1 MTTKTSLLLI
11 LILFTFQSIG
21 QKKILDHT
29 VYNDWKSLKNTSV
42 SPNGKY
48 ISFQVDPHRG
58 DGLLHW
64 MSAQG
69 DRKDSISRGQNARF
83 SSSENIL
90 IFSIYPGYDT
100 IRQLKLD
107 EVKKEKMVKD
117 TLGVLYLDGDSLV
130 KTPNLIDFKVP
141 KKGPFLAYRIEADS
155 IKRKEVK
162 KPKKRFRLFKK
173 RKKNDVE
180 PKKVSSKGE
189 SLFILNLAN
198 NEQMELEHVVKYEF
212 DESGRFLSFVQHKTI
227 DKKDSFNIHLFDLS
241 SFSFK
246 TQSEYFT
253 DIAQLN
259 FSEKGG
265 KLAFVASQDTN
276 KIKINALYLWP
287 TGEDQAQRMV
297 HTDRA
302 DLDKALHVS
311 EHYKPRFSQ
320 NADRLFLGLTTLPEE
335 EVEDSL
341 LKSEKARVDIWHYE
355 NQRLQPQQLKERSR
369 DEKDSYFSVLH
380 IDENKLVQ
388 LEDDTLN
395 VRLIGNGNENIAL
408 GTSNEQYAKSY
419 NWTFPWPRDFYSID
433 LINGDRKLIKRE
445 LGHFEEIS
453 PNGKYFVYFN
463 SDSNNY
469 YFQNTVTGDEDCMT
483 CFEKDTITWK
493 RDINGMPH
501 KAGAIGTFGFSSPSE
516 VVLHSKYDI
525 WKYNFDGR
533 RLSCISNHQG
543 KKTNT
548 ELRMRRWD
556 YDSLYFDIEKTY
568 IIATDQASMDESIYR
583 YENSAKG
590 PLLTYLYGSN
600 HAILGIEKAKN
611 DDAVIFRQMNV
622 TDYPDLYL
630 TDVSFTS
637 PKKVSNTNPQQ
648 NEYVWPT
655 VEKVSWTSYEGKELD
670 GLLYKPENFDSTK
683 SYPMLVYFY
692 ELYSQRK
699 HTHYIPKPT
708 ASIIYATEYTSAGYV
723 VFIPD
728 VRYEPGYPAKS
739 AYDCILSGTDHVLS
753 LYPNIDSTRM
763 GLQGQSW
770 GGYQTAQL
778 VTMTDRYSAAMA
790 GAPVSNMFSAYGG
803 IRWGSGLNRA
813 FQYERTQSRIGKTIW
828 EAPELY
834 IENSPLFGV
843 PNISTPL
850 LIMHNDGDGAVP
862 WYQGI
867 EMFTAMKRLNKPVW
881 MLNYNGDQHNL
892 MKNANRMDL
901 SIRMRQFFDY
911 YLQGKPA
918 PQWLIE
924 GVPAIEKGKN
934 YGLEEYKE

>member
-1 MTTKTSLLLI
+1 ML
-11 LILFTFQSIG
+11 LILFTFCAFG
-21 QKKILDHT
+21 QNKVLDHT
-29 VYNDWKSLKNTSV
+29 VYNDWKSLKNASI
-42 SPNGKY
+42 SSNGKY

-64 MSAQG
+64 MSTKG
-69 DRKDSISRGQNARF
+69 DQKDSISRGQNAKF
-83 SSSENIL
+83 SHKENVL
-90 IFSIYPGYDT
+90 IFSIDPGYDT

-117 TLGVLYLDGDSLV
+117 TLGVFYLEQDSLV
-130 KTPNLIDFKVP
+130 KIPNLIDFKLP
-141 KKGPFLAYRIEADS
+141 QKGPFLAYRIEADS

-162 KPKKRFRLFKK
+162 EPKKRFRLFRK
-173 RKKNDVE
+173 RKKHVE
-180 PKKVSSKGE
+180 QPKKISSKGE

-198 NEQMELEHVVKYEF
+198 NKQIELDHVVEYAF

-227 DKKDSFNIHLFDLS
+227 DKKDSFNIHLFDLY
-241 SFSFK
+241 SFSYK

-253 DIAQLN
+253 AIAQHN
-259 FSEKGG
+259 FSENGEIF
-265 KLAFVASQDTN
+265 AFVASQDTN
-276 KIKINALYLWP
+276 KTKVNALYIWP
-287 TGEDQAQRMV
+287 TDEDQAQRIV
-297 HTDRA
+297 HADRS
-302 DLDKALHVS
+302 DLKKALHVS
-311 EHYKPRFSQ
+311 EYYKPRFSK
-320 NADRLFLGLTTLPEE
+320 NAGRLFLGLTSLPEE

-341 LKSEKARVDIWHYE
+341 LKSEKARLDIWHYK
-355 NQRLQPQQLKERSR
+355 NKRLQPQQLKEKSR
-369 DEKDSYFSVLH
+369 EEKGSYFSVLH
-380 IDENKLVQ
+380 LAENKLVQ

-395 VRLIGNGNENIAL
+395 VRLIGNGNDDIAL
-408 GTSNEQYAKSY
+408 GTSNERYASTY
-419 NWTFPWPRDFYSID
+419 NWSFPWPSDYYTVD
-433 LINGDRKLIKRE
+433 LTTGDRKLVKSE
-445 LGHFEEIS
+445 LAYFEEIS
-453 PNGKYFVYFN
+453 PDGKYFVYFQ

-469 YFQNTVTGDEDCMT
+469 YFQNTVTGEEDCMT

-493 RDINGMPH
+493 RDINGMPF
-501 KAGAIGTFGFSSPSE
+501 KAGPIGVFGFSSPTK
-516 VVLHSKYDI
+516 VIFHSKYDI
-525 WKYNFDGR
+525 WQYDFSGR
-533 RLSCISNHQG
+533 RLTCLSEKKG
-543 KKTNT
+543 KYMNT
-548 ELRMRRWD
+548 ELRLRRWG
-556 YDSLYFDIEKTY
+556 YDSIYFDLDETY
-568 IIATDQASMDESIYR
+568 IIGTNQETMDESIYKYIPSVR
-583 YENSAKG
+583 GARLAYQ
-590 PLLTYLYGSN
+590 YGSN
-600 HAILGIEKAKN
+600 HALLSIEKADN
-611 DDAVIFRQMNV
+611 AEDVIFRQMNV

-630 TDVSFTS
+630 TNVSFSS
-637 PKKVSNTNPQQ
+637 PEKISETNPQQ
-648 NEYVWPT
+648 DEYIWPT
-655 VEKVSWTSYEGKELD
+655 VEKVSWNSYDGKELD

-692 ELYSQRK
+692 ELYFQRK
-699 HTHYIPKPT
+699 HNHYIPKPT

-753 LYPNIDSTRM
+753 LYPNIDSSRM

-778 VTMTDRYSAAMA
+778 VTMTDRYAAAMA

-843 PNISTPL
+843 PNIKTPL
-850 LIMHNDGDGAVP
+850 LIMHNDDDGAVP

-892 MKNANRMDL
+892 MQNANRVDL

-924 GVPAIEKGKN
+924 GVPAIEKGES
-934 YGLEEYKE
+934 YGLEEYKEE